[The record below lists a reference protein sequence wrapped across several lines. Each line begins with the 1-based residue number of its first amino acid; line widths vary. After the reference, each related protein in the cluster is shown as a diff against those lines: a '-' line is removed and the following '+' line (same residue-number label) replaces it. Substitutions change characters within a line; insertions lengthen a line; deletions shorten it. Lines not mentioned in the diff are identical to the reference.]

1 MITIYE
7 TNETDFT
14 HNGITTL
21 KDATECKIDREINQL
36 WEANL
41 TYPIGGKNYNEIK
54 INRVIKTIT
63 PSGYQLF
70 RIRSIERTLTDV
82 EAYATHI
89 FFDLAT
95 NYIRSCSITGKIR
108 KEAITLLLANTLTS
122 NSFKYVDKYN
132 DNSITQELYTFQ
144 NDNHVNGIFNK
155 DNANSILSLYGGEI
169 DIDNF
174 NISSAEEI
182 GRNTNILIQYNK
194 NLTGIDETLDISNII
209 TRCIPVARNKD
220 GSNLYLPEYCIDSPY
235 IGNFYQPFYGTVDM
249 QDIQVSDDLTES
261 QAYTKMRA
269 AVAKLYSDN
278 EIDIPYYN
286 YKITFEDLAN
296 TKEYEQFKELYR
308 INVGDTILVRHK
320 DLGIDLN
327 TRVIKYEYDSIKNKL
342 ISVELGQRTK
352 DLSLTINNIAASI
365 KFTEQD
371 ILLKVSNLDDT
382 LSSEIELTATQI
394 RSEVDD
400 KTSQLSSTITQTA
413 SEIRSEVT
421 DGDNQLNSKI
431 DQTASSITTTI
442 NNTKDNLQSQITQN
456 ADSIKSCVTKDKFG
470 SYITQNVDSI
480 VEAIQDTTGS
490 HTCTFNSSG
499 LIVQN
504 GGLIVKDNSGNTIMQ
519 FKDGVAVVK
528 DLDMRNGTANQKGSA
543 FYNTL
548 SNMEEVSTPNLKA
561 SETFSCHISDDD
573 DFYINGF
580 GGNLKEYIEHVVNN
594 M

>member
-7 TNETDFT
+7 ANEIDFAN
-14 HNGITTL
+14 NGITIL

-36 WEANL
+36 WETNL

-54 INRVIKTIT
+54 INRVIKTMT

-108 KEAITLLLANTLTS
+108 KQAIALLLANTLTS
-122 NSFKYVDKYN
+122 NNFSYVDKYN
-132 DNSITQELYTFQ
+132 DSSTIQQIYIFQ
-144 NDNHVNGIFNK
+144 NDNPVNAIFNK

-174 NISSAEEI
+174 SISSAEEI

-194 NLTGIDETLDISNII
+194 NLTGIDETLDMSSIV

-220 GSNLYLPEYCIDSPY
+220 GSNLYLPEYCIDSSY

-249 QDIQVSDDLTES
+249 QDIQVSDDLSES

-269 AVAKLYSDN
+269 AVVKLYSDN

-352 DLSLTINNIAASI
+352 DLSLTINNVAASI

-400 KTSQLSSTITQTA
+400 KTNQLSSIITQTA
-413 SEIRSEVT
+413 NSITATVTDNKNQLESEI
-421 DGDNQLNSKI
+421 Q
-431 DQTASSITTTI
+431 QTASSITTTV
-442 NNTKDNLQSQITQN
+442 NDKTNNLQSQITQN
-456 ADSIKSCVTKDKFG
+456 SNEIDQKVSKGSDFASEIKQQADAVTIAIKNQTDM
-470 SYITQNVDSI
+470 NV
-480 VEAIQDTTGS
+480 
-490 HTCTFNSSG
+490 TFNS
-499 LIVQN
+499 N
-504 GGLIVKDNSGNTIMQ
+504 GQTINNGALVIKDSNGTTVMQFNKNGTVWAKDLELDNSA
-519 FKDGVAVVK
+519 FV
-528 DLDMRNGTANQKGSA
+528 KGSW
-543 FYNTL
+543 FYL
-548 SNMEEVSTPNLKA
+548 ALANMKEISTPNLKA
-561 SETFSCHISDDD
+561 SETFSCWIKDDD

-580 GGNLKEYIEHVVNN
+580 GGSLKEYIEHVVNN